1 MKEGKGRELGGR
13 EGSNLGTES
22 GVLILFGRPIVRRL
36 MRFLPF
42 RVSVFVSQTRRQ
54 CPSFFLFGAARRGS
68 SLCFPSSSHV
78 V

>member
-1 MKEGKGRELGGR
+1 MKKGQGRKLGER
-13 EGSNLGTES
+13 EGSNRGTES

-42 RVSVFVSQTRRQ
+42 RVSVFVSQTRPQ

-68 SLCFPSSSHV
+68 SMCFPSASHV